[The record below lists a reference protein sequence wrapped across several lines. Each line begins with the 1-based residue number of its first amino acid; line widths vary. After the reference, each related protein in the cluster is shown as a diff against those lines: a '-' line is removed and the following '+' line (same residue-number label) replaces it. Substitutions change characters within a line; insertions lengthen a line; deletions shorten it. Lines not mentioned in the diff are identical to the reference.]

1 MKKVLLAVLVIFI
14 ATAVYAG
21 DKVDPLSSTSQA
33 VRDKTYKIF
42 GTPQVQFDIS
52 GEFSARGYYWDNAAL
67 KSDDTVTNSYYQGY
81 IDLFP
86 KLKVGNTTLITKIE
100 MVDQSPWAKFDSS
113 IGDTNKSELFDAS
126 YDKYSTSK
134 NDNLSLERAYI
145 HHDFNENLFTEVGL
159 MDGQWW
165 GTTFSDNQAPKW
177 RVKFQGK
184 TAVGVVGALVEKIA
198 ETGNSTVE
206 DSEKDDYDAYAL
218 YGVTKVGDL
227 TIEPLFF
234 YHVDS
239 AYYRPGLIPLGP
251 TSAATTGI
259 QSFTALDNG
268 NNGVQV
274 LYIALASKGK
284 IGPLGME
291 AELGYISRDAKDI
304 GTYITNTVTATGATS
319 NTPTTYFDNDWKEY
333 GAYLNLWNDMDFGRI
348 GGKFAWGSYDED
360 GGLRLPNGAYT
371 GAGFDFRQDFKSNLI
386 LGDEIP
392 LGTGGVNEDLTGM
405 TLIQPYVKTVKLGI
419 DKLTGSASFGYII
432 SNQKDNNY
440 DGLTAWETDL
450 GVQYKLSDNL
460 LYKVD
465 GGYAQISVDK
475 DKQSATSLW
484 AKDDPDPIMVLKHE
498 ILFTF

>member
-1 MKKVLLAVLVIFI
+1 MKKVFLAVLVVFF
-14 ATAVYAG
+14 ASAVYAG
-21 DKVDPLSSTSQA
+21 TNVDSLSATKQSDRDKV
-33 VRDKTYKIF
+33 YKVF

-52 GEFSARGYYWDNAAL
+52 GEFSARGYYWDNAAI

-126 YDKYSTSK
+126 YDKYSSSK
-134 NDNLSLERAYI
+134 NDNISLERAYI

-184 TAVGVVGALVEKIA
+184 TPYGAIGALVEKIA

-239 AYYRPGLIPLGP
+239 AFYRPGVV
-251 TSAATTGI
+251 TSAATS
-259 QSFTALDNG
+259 QSFSALDNG
-268 NNGVQV
+268 NNGVKV
-274 LYIALASKGK
+274 L
-284 IGPLGME
+284 
-291 AELGYISRDAKDI
+291 
-304 GTYITNTVTATGATS
+304 
-319 NTPTTYFDNDWKEY
+319 
-333 GAYLNLWNDMDFGRI
+333 
-348 GGKFAWGSYDED
+348 
-360 GGLRLPNGAYT
+360 
-371 GAGFDFRQDFKSNLI
+371 
-386 LGDEIP
+386 
-392 LGTGGVNEDLTGM
+392 
-405 TLIQPYVKTVKLGI
+405 
-419 DKLTGSASFGYII
+419 
-432 SNQKDNNY
+432 
-440 DGLTAWETDL
+440 
-450 GVQYKLSDNL
+450 
-460 LYKVD
+460 
-465 GGYAQISVDK
+465 
-475 DKQSATSLW
+475 
-484 AKDDPDPIMVLKHE
+484 
-498 ILFTF
+498 

>member
-1 MKKVLLAVLVIFI
+1 MKKVFLAVLVVFF
-14 ATAVYAG
+14 ASAVYAG
-21 DKVDPLSSTSQA
+21 TNVDSLSATKQSDRDKV
-33 VRDKTYKIF
+33 YKVF

-126 YDKYSTSK
+126 YDKYSSSK
-134 NDNLSLERAYI
+134 NDNISLERAYI

-184 TAVGVVGALVEKIA
+184 TPYGAIGALVEKIA

-239 AYYRPGLIPLGP
+239 AFYRPGVV
-251 TSAATTGI
+251 TSAATS
-259 QSFTALDNG
+259 QSFSALDNG
-268 NNGVQV
+268 NNGVKV

-304 GTYITNTVTATGATS
+304 SFTWTTPAGTNQMPA
-319 NTPTTYFDNDWKEY
+319 FDNDWKEY

-348 GGKFAWGSYDED
+348 GGKLAYGSYDED
-360 GGLRLPNGAYT
+360 GGLKIMTGPTSFVYS

-419 DKLTGSASFGYII
+419 DKLTGSASFGYIM
-432 SNQKDNNY
+432 SNQKDNKFE
-440 DGLTAWETDL
+440 DLDAWEVDL
-450 GVQYKLSDNL
+450 GVQYKFSDNL

-465 GGYAQISVDK
+465 GGYASIGVDK
-475 DKQSATSLW
+475 DWEASWGGDS
-484 AKDDPDPIMVLKHE
+484 PDPIMLLKHE